1 MIAEIDPVSAVLIQ
15 YGAVGALAIIALAA
29 ARVMFNR
36 MNADRAQEIQRL
48 TATLERETQR
58 ADRLEAELRSLNEAV
73 RGQYLDTISKSSEAT
88 AAASRAVADALAAVR
103 RG

>member
-1 MIAEIDPVSAVLIQ
+1 MIAEVDPVSAVLIQ

-36 MNADRAQEIQRL
+36 MNADRTQEIERL
-48 TATLERETQR
+48 TATLSRETQR
-58 ADRLEAELRSLNEAV
+58 ADRLEAELRVLNEAV
-73 RGQYLDTISKSSEAT
+73 RNEYLNTIAKSSEAT